1 MRAKRQ
7 EVTAI
12 IWRLCSTN
20 DYWRW
25 WCCEVMFGN
34 LEVHLLLMSAIAM
47 SFVDCI
53 STLCIG
59 CICQR
64 TIDCQLEWCDL
75 LRVIESLC
83 CARFVNCSGVT
94 FMSLL
99 ICTSNDSIKAYP
111 LLLRN
116 WFSSYSL
123 FKLPNLQYTRDWLSQ
138 RCKNVQEIDT
148 KIRPSNPLSNASLE
162 WAHAPLIYYKYFSVK
177 NPTTL
182 LGLSDQISQIVLAFL
197 MN

>member
-1 MRAKRQ
+1 MMMLWSHVWQSWGPSVADVCDRNVLCWLYLCALHWMYLSAYDWLPAGVMWF
-7 EVTAI
+7 VT
-12 IWRLCSTN
+12 RYRVS
-20 DYWRW
+20 
-25 WCCEVMFGN
+25 
-34 LEVHLLLMSAIAM
+34 LLS
-47 SFVDCI
+47 C
-53 STLCIG
+53 G
-59 CICQR
+59 
-64 TIDCQLEWCDL
+64 
-75 LRVIESLC
+75 
-83 CARFVNCSGVT
+83 RFVNCSGVT

-99 ICTSNDSIKAYP
+99 ICTSNDSTKAYL

-138 RCKNVQEIDT
+138 RCKNVQEINT